1 MGSRG
6 ASLSGK
12 GTKQTEKQSGRQWGA
27 NGKVSYDNNINEYH
41 HTNKEFINH
50 ELRKAQRDALTFY
63 TGHGDEIMNAMLRY
77 GGGVKKAREITHN
90 RYSDADYKRASKTIK
105 EIKSAME
112 KSKSINN
119 KHVTLYRGTGL
130 DEFDVKN
137 IDGLK
142 KLKGRT
148 MYTEGFYSTSTD
160 KVVAERFHRGVIVYV
175 SKPKGTAGIYI
186 ESVSQSPTEKET
198 LLNHNQAYRVDDV
211 KIKDSVGHVYITM
224 MND

>member
-6 ASLSGK
+6 AGLSGK
-12 GTKQTEKQSGRQWGA
+12 TNKQQGKKWGVGGA
-27 NGKVSYDNNINEYH
+27 SSKASYDNDMDNYH

-77 GGGVKKAREITHN
+77 AGGVRRAREITHN
-90 RYSDADYKRASKTIK
+90 RYSDADYKRASKTIRD
-105 EIKSAME
+105 IKSAME
-112 KSKSINN
+112 KSKSIND
-119 KHVTLYRGTGL
+119 KHVTTYRGTGP
-130 DEFDVKN
+130 DEFNVTN
-137 IDGLK
+137 LDGLK

-148 MYTEGFYSTSTD
+148 MHTEGFYSTSTD
-160 KVVAERFHRGVIVYV
+160 KVVAERFHRGVIVHV

-186 ESVSQSPTEKET
+186 ESVSQHPTERET
-198 LLNHNQAYRVDDV
+198 LLNHNQPYYVNDV
-211 KIKDSVGHVYITM
+211 KVKNGVGHVYITL